1 MKKKNL
7 LIIIIALVIVGTSL
21 VIGMRKGDLE
31 GADGKAEQS
40 IEEINAEYKPW
51 ASNLW
56 EPPSGEVESLLFS
69 LQAAI
74 GGGFIGYYIGKKNVS
89 NNNRVCKE

>member
-7 LIIIIALVIVGTSL
+7 IIIIIALFIVGTSL
-21 VIGMRKGDLE
+21 VIGMRRGDLE
-31 GADGKAEQS
+31 GADSKAEQS